1 MKKQEFE
8 QHFWSMVASRV
19 TREFGGSR
27 ERTAGELVA
36 SLEKQIAVQEK
47 KLEQERSELISKQYE
62 ADKVKLGKIRFFQ
75 ARKNREISSLQ
86 RKIDKVPSRAE
97 LTQYQRRFLELY
109 KHAKQQR
116 EIVKFEVLWRKSTL
130 GGKCSS

>member
-1 MKKQEFE
+1 MEKWSVQREMKGAT
-8 QHFWSMVASRV
+8 SGTSRV

-47 KLEQERSELISKQYE
+47 KREQERSELISKRYE

-109 KHAKQQR
+109 KHGGDND
-116 EIVKFEVLWRKSTL
+116 LWTMETRINRM
-130 GGKCSS
+130 